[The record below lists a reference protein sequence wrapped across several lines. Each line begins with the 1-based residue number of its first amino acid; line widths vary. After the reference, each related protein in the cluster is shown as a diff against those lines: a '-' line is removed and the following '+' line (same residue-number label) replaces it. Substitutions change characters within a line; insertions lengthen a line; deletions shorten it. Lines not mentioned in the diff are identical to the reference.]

1 MGRKAEVQRM
11 LLEKIMGPEAMG
23 TAQSNLHFTDPK
35 VCRNFLCAVCPHE
48 LFSNT
53 KVDLGPC
60 PRSHMAKLRDEY
72 KAALDRG
79 ERYPQFE
86 LEYDQNIRTFI
97 ADIDRKINANKRRLE
112 QTPEEMAKFSNLMRE
127 ISEIETAEQAAM
139 AEVERLGEAGEVD
152 ASLAEL
158 AKAEALKEEKAGKQK
173 ELQNLNENSGA
184 SGHQKLRVCDVCGAY
199 LSILDSDRRLADH
212 FGGKMHLGYLKL
224 RQLISENEEKRAKG
238 EFAQPG
244 SVPPQQPPPSSS
256 STSSYSQ
263 YPGPRGAATG
273 FGAPPANGFRPM
285 AGGPFHSIPGAG
297 GGGGGGGPGG
307 MGAPTN
313 GFRPMQGGGMMPP
326 PSSNGSYGGGSGS
339 GGDYR
344 SGRGGPPMG
353 PAGVGGGAGYDRE
366 RDFDRERDRRDRDRR
381 ESRDH
386 RDRNYDD
393 DRRYRSSGR
402 GY

>member
-1 MGRKAEVQRM
+1 MGRKAEIQRIM
-11 LLEKIMGPEAMG
+11 LEKIMGPEAMG
-23 TAQSNLHFTDPK
+23 TAQANLHFTDPK
-35 VCRNFLCAVCPHE
+35 VCRNFLCAVCPHD

-60 PRSHMAKLRDEY
+60 PRSHAPRLRDEY
-72 KAALDRG
+72 KAAYERG

-86 LEYDQNIRTFI
+86 IEYDQNIRTFI

-152 ASLAEL
+152 ESLAEL
-158 AKAEALKEEKAGKQK
+158 AKAEALKEEKALKQK

-224 RQLISENEEKRAKG
+224 RQLISENEEKRSKG
-238 EFAQPG
+238 EFAVQG
-244 SVPPQQPPPSSS
+244 TVPPQQPPVSSQPQS
-256 STSSYSQ
+256 
-263 YPGPRGAATG
+263 GPRSSFGGPPPNGFRPMPGGPYSGGGGGGGGYGGPPGGGAG
-273 FGAPPANGFRPM
+273 GGAPANGFRPM
-285 AGGPFHSIPGAG
+285 I
-297 GGGGGGGPGG
+297 
-307 MGAPTN
+307 
-313 GFRPMQGGGMMPP
+313 
-326 PSSNGSYGGGSGS
+326 GGGSGGF
-339 GGDYR
+339 GGPYQGGG
-344 SGRGGPPMG
+344 GRG
-353 PAGVGGGAGYDRE
+353 GYDRE

-381 ESRDH
+381 DSRDH
-386 RDRNYDD
+386 RERNFDD
-393 DRRYRSSGR
+393 DRRHRSSGR
-402 GY
+402 AY

>member
-1 MGRKAEVQRM
+1 MGRKAEIQRIM
-11 LLEKIMGPEAMG
+11 LEKLMGPEAMG
-23 TAQSNLHFTDPK
+23 TAQANLHFTDNK
-35 VCRNFLCAVCPHE
+35 VCRNFLCAVCPHD
-48 LFSNT
+48 LFLNT

-60 PRSHMAKLRDEY
+60 PKSHMQKLKNEY
-72 KAALDRG
+72 SAAYERG

-97 ADIDRKINANKRRLE
+97 SDIDRKINANKRRLE
-112 QTPEEMAKFSNLMRE
+112 QTPEEMAKFSDLMRE

-224 RQLISENEEKRAKG
+224 RQVIAENEEKRAKG
-238 EFAQPG
+238 EFAVPG
-244 SVPPQQPPPSSS
+244 TVPQQIPPSAAAP
-256 STSSYSQ
+256 TGPAAQ
-263 YPGPRGAATG
+263 RGGPPGAGG
-273 FGAPPANGFRPM
+273 YGAPPSNGFRPL
-285 AGGPFHSIPGAG
+285 AGGPFHPVGGGPG
-297 GGGGGGGPGG
+297 GGGGGGYGGPPGG
-307 MGAPTN
+307 GYNGPPTN
-313 GFRPMQGGGMMPP
+313 GFRPMVPP
-326 PSSNGSYGGGSGS
+326 AGSPTGPANGAGQY
-339 GGDYR
+339 DYR
-344 SGRGGPPMG
+344 SSGAGRNGSAGGP
-353 PAGVGGGAGYDRE
+353 GYDRE
-366 RDFDRERDRRDRDRR
+366 RDLDRARDRRDQDRR
-381 ESRDH
+381 DSREQ

-393 DRRYRSSGR
+393 ERRHRTSGR
-402 GY
+402 Y